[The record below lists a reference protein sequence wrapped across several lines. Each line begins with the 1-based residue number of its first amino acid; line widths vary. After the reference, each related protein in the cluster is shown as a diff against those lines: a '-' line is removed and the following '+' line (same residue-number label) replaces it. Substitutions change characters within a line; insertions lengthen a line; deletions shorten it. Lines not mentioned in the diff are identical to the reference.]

1 MKLLVV
7 FLNFPL
13 CWYDASGIVSRP
25 PPLAGGIPEASKVHQ
40 DFLILIHQKLFER
53 DLSKTLFVGLLRLL
67 QMPTKVSNSPPLM
80 GGVRGGCPSPSP
92 ARACPSS

>member
-40 DFLILIHQKLFER
+40 DFLTLYIKSSLKEISQKLF
-53 DLSKTLFVGLLRLL
+53 S
-67 QMPTKVSNSPPLM
+67 
-80 GGVRGGCPSPSP
+80 
-92 ARACPSS
+92 